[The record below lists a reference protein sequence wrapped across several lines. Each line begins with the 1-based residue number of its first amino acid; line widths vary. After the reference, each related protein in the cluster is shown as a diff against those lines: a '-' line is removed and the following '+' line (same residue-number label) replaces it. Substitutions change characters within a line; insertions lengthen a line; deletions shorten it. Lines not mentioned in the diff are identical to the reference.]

1 MPKCSNCGAE
11 VAEGARFCA
20 TCGASLRSDAVS
32 KMIEDARRALDTNPN
47 DLFARYNLALG
58 YKLAGMTELAA
69 KEFQRVAEAQP
80 DFADVHYELGQFH
93 LKAGRKEEGLASL
106 RRVLELEPEHRGARR
121 LLGEVEGEQ

>member
-1 MPKCSNCGAE
+1 MPKCFNCGAE

-32 KMIEDARRALDTNPN
+32 KMIEDARRALDTSPN
-47 DLFARYNLALG
+47 DLSARYNLALG
-58 YKLAGMTELAA
+58 YKLAGMTELAV
-69 KEFQRVAEAQP
+69 KELERVAEAQP
-80 DFADVHYELGQFH
+80 DFADVHYELGQIH

-121 LLGEVEGEQ
+121 LVGEGEG